1 MSDEITVR
9 PSSASTASP
18 SQAAAVAS
26 TPNHGIHSVPH
37 VIFEVREGLEVRV
50 EWKGEFAREFAIRL
64 TDMDSGS
71 WLCLNAELVEECG
84 RSVARGAE
92 RLEQRFDQIAESLR
106 LGRLR
111 D

>member
-1 MSDEITVR
+1 M
-9 PSSASTASP
+9 
-18 SQAAAVAS
+18 AAAS

-37 VIFEVREGLEVRV
+37 VIFDVPEGLEVRV

-64 TDMDSGS
+64 TDVDTDS
-71 WLCLNAELVEECG
+71 WLCLDAALLVECG
-84 RSVARGAE
+84 RSVTPGAE
-92 RLEQRFDQIAESLR
+92 HLGPLFDQIAESLR